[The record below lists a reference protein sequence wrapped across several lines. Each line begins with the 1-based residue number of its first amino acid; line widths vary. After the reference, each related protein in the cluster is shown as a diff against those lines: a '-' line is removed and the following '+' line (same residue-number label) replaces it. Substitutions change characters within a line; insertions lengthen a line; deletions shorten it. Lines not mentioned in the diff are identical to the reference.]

1 MEVFREGDAELRE
14 SALERLAEVGHV
26 AEDAVPLLKEA
37 LRSGN
42 AADLP
47 LVAQALW
54 NIERRIETVSPT
66 IHRLLADDPGEAI
79 PPGWCEISEAERE
92 RIRYSTIRVVRRMG
106 SAAKPFAR
114 DLAQALVDDDPK
126 IRRTAADA
134 LAWIAPDISR
144 DVIPTL
150 RAALKHEDR
159 QVVVCVAEA
168 LWAMGAPA
176 EQLVPVLIEMLEVPE
191 RKPPTKR
198 PIPEDSPAGRLL
210 TRIGPEA
217 KAAVPIFINRLA
229 REDYGVAIGAADA
242 LGSIGPEA
250 AEATPALGV
259 ALRRTDVYSF
269 HFANRSWCVNRNA
282 GVALGR
288 IGPASIDVLIEATE
302 DKDPKVR
309 GAAVEALPQLP
320 RSEATV
326 RSLTVLLD
334 DEEPCVRALS
344 AYALGELGVPPERAV
359 ALLAPLLE
367 DMDEWNWKYCPGAS
381 DLWPKY
387 AVRRH
392 AAEALLAIGPRAEHL
407 TPALVDV
414 IRNTKGIDLE
424 VARLLRSLGAA
435 AVDAVPIVERFLDDP
450 QSRFPAAYAL
460 AKIKPDHPRVVSVLT
475 DACLSAEWMHVEIGM
490 QGLGDLGMR
499 ARPAVPRLVA
509 TIQQPGDN
517 DTELRVMLATTVL
530 RIDPNNRAAVRVL
543 AEDSLDCYYLDSEQT
558 SDILAMWS
566 RLGAVR
572 QSAAAILESGLVY
585 ESKEKY
591 TDSIDAW
598 NLHRLHEA
606 GPRLRS
612 ARLLTTM
619 PQHAY
624 KTVGPLIQLCAHK
637 STKLRAEAAEIL
649 SQLPSPPDPVIE
661 RLCKLTSDDDYYG
674 VVDALHG
681 GWSVRF
687 CVGEQAAQ
695 ALAEIGARAVPALRR
710 TLKDGSFRA
719 RCRAARG
726 LALLG
731 PDAQPATADLIDC
744 LEDPTPG
751 IRVAA
756 AKAITH
762 VAADDD
768 RVRKALIKALHDR
781 RLDVRI
787 AAATALGHFPAQVG
801 TVRAL
806 SGSLADEYLGLRI
819 AAADSLGRFGPKAQ
833 LAVPSLKKLLRDKYP
848 TGRNAAAK
856 ALKTIQTDSSTSTGR

>member
-14 SALERLAEVGHV
+14 SALERLAEVGPI

-42 AADLP
+42 AADMP

-54 NIERRIETVSPT
+54 NIERRIETVAPT
-66 IHRLLADDPGEAI
+66 IHRLLADDTGEAI
-79 PPGWCEISEAERE
+79 LPGWCEISEVERE

-106 SAAKPFAR
+106 PAAKPFAP
-114 DLAQALVDDDPK
+114 DLAGALNDDDPK
-126 IRRTAADA
+126 VRRAAADA
-134 LAWIAPDISR
+134 LAWIAPDMSR

-150 RAALKHEDR
+150 EAALEHDDR
-159 QVVVCVAEA
+159 QVVAKAAEA

-191 RKPPTKR
+191 RKPPTRR

-229 REDYGVAIGAADA
+229 HEDYGVAIGAADA

-250 AEATPALGV
+250 AEATPALGK
-259 ALRRTDVYSF
+259 ALRRTDIYSF
-269 HFANRSWCVNRNA
+269 HFANRSWCVSRNA

-288 IGPASIDVLIEATE
+288 IGPASADVLIEATE

-334 DEEPCVRALS
+334 DEEPCVRASS
-344 AYALGELGVPPERAV
+344 AYALGELGLPSERA
-359 ALLAPLLE
+359 ATLLAPLLE
-367 DMDEWNWKYCPGAS
+367 DMDEWNWKYCHEVSSLRPT
-381 DLWPKY
+381 Y
-387 AVRRH
+387 TVRRH

-435 AVDAVPIVERFLDDP
+435 AADSVPIVERFLDDP

-490 QGLGDLGMR
+490 QGLGNLGMR
-499 ARPAVPRLVA
+499 ARAAVPRLIA
-509 TIQQPGDN
+509 TIQRPGDE
-517 DTELRVMLATTVL
+517 DQERCAMLATAVL

-543 AEDSLDCYYLDSEQT
+543 AEEFLDCYYLDSEQT

-598 NLHRLHEA
+598 NLHRLQET

-612 ARLLTTM
+612 ARLLITM

-624 KTVGPLIQLCAHK
+624 KTVGPLIQLCGHK
-637 STKLRAEAAEIL
+637 DTKVRAEAAAIL
-649 SQLPSPPDPVIE
+649 SQLPSPPEAAID
-661 RLCKLTSDDDYYG
+661 RLRELISDDDYY
-674 VVDALHG
+674 AAFHG
-681 GWSVRF
+681 DWSVRF

-695 ALAEIGARAVPALRR
+695 ALAEIGVRAVPALRR
-710 TLKDGSFRA
+710 ALKNGSFRA

-731 PDAQPATADLIDC
+731 PDAQAATADLADC

-756 AKAITH
+756 AKAIAH

-768 RVRKALIKALHDR
+768 RVCKTLIRALHDR

-806 SGSLADEYLGLRI
+806 SGALADEYLGLRV
-819 AAADSLGRFGPKAQ
+819 AAGESLGRLGPKAQ
-833 LAVPSLKKLLRDKYP
+833 MAVPSLKKMLQDKYP
-848 TGRNAAAK
+848 TGRRAAAE
-856 ALKTIQTDSSTSTGR
+856 ALKCIQTDRSKSNVSR